1 MITPHGPI
9 TAAQIEDIA
18 VLKTENFRYIEVMVF
33 DPDTEV
39 AIGTDKAFVH
49 IPFAGTLLQVHA
61 RVSTTSSSGDPVFN
75 IKKNGGE
82 ILSTKISIDAGEYV
96 PSVHRIVLREGVFDR
111 DWVGSICAE
120 SDDLLMICFCPELGK
135 DDTEVVQS

>member
-82 ILSTKISIDAGEYV
+82 ILSTKISIDAGEYGSDTAAV
-96 PSVHRIVLREGVFDR
+96 PPVI
-111 DWVGSICAE
+111 
-120 SDDLLMICFCPELGK
+120 SDAA
-135 DDTEVVQS
+135 VVENDVYTIDVDGAGTGTKGLTVTCKFLKT